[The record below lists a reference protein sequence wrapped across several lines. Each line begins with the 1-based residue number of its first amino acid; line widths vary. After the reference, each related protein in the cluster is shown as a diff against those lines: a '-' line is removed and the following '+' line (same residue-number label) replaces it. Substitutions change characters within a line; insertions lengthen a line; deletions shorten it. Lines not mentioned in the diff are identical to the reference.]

1 MDKYQITTEKKKKS
15 IVNAALTLFKEN
27 GFTYVSVKEI
37 AALARVSQVSIYN
50 YFGSKE
56 ALVAECVKIVIS
68 DTIQQAAAILTKE
81 ISFTEKIKLAL
92 SLCNKR
98 INLSISEF
106 FTPEAL
112 NDPTFV
118 ELLAK
123 NINARKMEI
132 YREYIELGKQ
142 EKVIDNTIPTEI
154 LLDFMEVINIIGSK
168 LTVDD
173 DMSEK
178 IKHIHHL
185 FLYGIIGR

>member
-1 MDKYQITTEKKKKS
+1 MQQKNKS
-15 IVNAALTLFKEN
+15 I
-27 GFTYVSVKEI
+27 
-37 AALARVSQVSIYN
+37 
-50 YFGSKE
+50 YF
-56 ALVAECVKIVIS
+56 
-68 DTIQQAAAILTKE
+68 
-81 ISFTEKIKLAL
+81 
-92 SLCNKR
+92 R
-98 INLSISEF
+98 IFYSGGI
-106 FTPEAL
+106 

-118 ELLAK
+118 EVTCE

-154 LLDFMEVINIIGSK
+154 LLDFMEVINMIGSK

-178 IKHIHHL
+178 VKHIHHL

>member
-68 DTIQQAAAILTKE
+68 DTLQQAAAILTKE

-118 ELLAK
+118 ELLTK
-123 NINARKMEI
+123 NINARKIEI
-132 YREYIELGKQ
+132 YLEYIELGKQ

-178 IKHIHHL
+178 VKHIHHL